1 MQPVVHCFS
10 GSSGALAGLEVSAG
24 RSTWLDALGRLR
36 PDLDLRGDGALL
48 STWDDDP
55 WATFAY
61 SGPGAA
67 TRPGDEEMIRAP
79 IGRVHLAGE
88 HTAGAWAGLMEGAL
102 RSGLRAADEVHA
114 AA

>member
-1 MQPVVHCFS
+1 MVTE
-10 GSSGALAGLEVSAG
+10 GSATWVEALRA
-24 RSTWLDALGRLR
+24 LR
-36 PDLDLRGDGALL
+36 PDLDLMIDRALL

-67 TRPGDEEMIRAP
+67 TRPGDEELIRAP
-79 IGRVHLAGE
+79 LGRVHIAGE
-88 HTAGAWAGLMEGAL
+88 HTAGDWAGLMEGAL
-102 RSGLRAADEVHA
+102 RSGIRAADEVHA